1 MKKLLILFLITMIAT
16 PTLLLAK
23 GPKGGRGSTAT
34 SDTQTTLST
43 QEVADAQWMREEE
56 KLARDVYREMFAFWG
71 NSVFSTIS
79 TSEQSHMDAMGKLLA
94 RNDID
99 DPVVSD
105 DTGAFTNPELQ
116 AWYNE
121 LVDRGS
127 KSEIEAIKVGIL
139 IEESDMTDIQDAIN
153 NTDES
158 DIINT
163 YENLLKGSRN
173 HLRAFV
179 GQLESKGEIY
189 EPQLLTEEEA
199 FAIVYSPTE

>member
-1 MKKLLILFLITMIAT
+1 MKKLLILCLITMITT
-16 PTLLLAK
+16 PALLMAK
-23 GPKGGRGSTAT
+23 GPKGGPGLTAA
-34 SDTQTTLST
+34 SNTQTTLT
-43 QEVADAQWMREEE
+43 PQEVSDAQWMREEE
-56 KLARDVYREMFAFWG
+56 KLARDVYREMFARWG

-79 TSEQSHMDAMGKLLA
+79 TSEQSHLDAMGKLLD

-105 DTGAFTNPELQ
+105 DTGAFTNPDLL

-121 LVDRGS
+121 LVYRGS
-127 KSEIEAIKVGIL
+127 DSEIEAIKVGIL
-139 IEESDMTDIQDAIN
+139 IEESDMTDIQNAIN

-179 GQLESKGEIY
+179 GQLERMGEIY
-189 EPQLLTEEEA
+189 EPQLLTEAEA
-199 FAIVYSPTE
+199 FAIVYSTE